1 MRTAVARP
9 KRSDPLVGAP
19 DPSTLSLSELEAE
32 LRRTEKRIDEVRARR
47 NAARKEADEVEDAY
61 ISGALDD
68 PSVAVAA
75 RQKKNEI
82 QSRLVTLLSR
92 RQTLREEIT
101 SALRDDNRDAEVNAK
116 LNALVERTREIEGVR
131 QQHDAAFTE
140 AVAALE
146 GALNTMV
153 EALSAWKQKA
163 RTFRQEAGQLEAS
176 VLSNDRKN
184 PDAAAF
190 LQQLEERGADLQ
202 AVVTARSGVAW
213 PQDMYKAAPTYW
225 LPVKGPV
232 ADTVE
237 SLLRERMRKEHG
249 RTLQGGR

>member
-1 MRTAVARP
+1 MSTAVARP
-9 KRSDPLVGAP
+9 KRSDRPVSAP

-32 LRRTEKRIDEVRARR
+32 LRRTEKRIDEVRAQR

-82 QSRLVTLLSR
+82 QNRLVTLLSR
-92 RQTLREEIT
+92 RQALREEIT
-101 SALRDDNRDAEVNAK
+101 SARRDDDRDAEMDAT
-116 LNALVERTREIEGVR
+116 LNALVKRTHEIEAIR

-140 AVAALE
+140 AVAALDD
-146 GALNTMV
+146 ALDAMM

-190 LQQLEERGADLQ
+190 LQQLQERGADLQ

-213 PQDMYKAAPTYW
+213 PRDMYKVAPTYW